1 MVKKI
6 TELRSKESAKVISI
20 DGGQNFKEKLNTLGI
35 RENIKIKKI
44 SSSFLRGPIVIKIN
58 LMEIA
63 IGWRM
68 ANKILVQTNFLK

>member
-6 TELRSKESAKVISI
+6 TELRPKESAKVISI
-20 DGGQNFKEKLNTLGI
+20 EGGINFKEKLNTLGI
-35 RENIKIKKI
+35 RKNIKIKKM
-44 SSSFLRGPIVIKIN
+44 SDSFLKGPIVIKIN

-68 ANKILVQTNFLK
+68 ANKILVQTDL

>member
-6 TELRSKESAKVISI
+6 TELRSKEFAKVISI
-20 DGGQNFKEKLNTLGI
+20 EGGQNFKEKLNTLGI
-35 RENIKIKKI
+35 RKNIKIKKV
-44 SSSFLRGPIVIKIN
+44 SGSFLGGPIVIKIN

-68 ANKILVQTNFLK
+68 ADKVLVQTDSLK